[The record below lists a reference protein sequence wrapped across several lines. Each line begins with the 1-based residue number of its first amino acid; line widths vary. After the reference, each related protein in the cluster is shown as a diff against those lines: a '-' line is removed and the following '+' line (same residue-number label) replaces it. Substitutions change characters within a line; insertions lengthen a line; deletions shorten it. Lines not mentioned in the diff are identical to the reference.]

1 MTKSDRDERD
11 GLFKW
16 ADQIEAP
23 LWNDLQTRPDKEAA
37 AAVKAVLEN
46 GIFKV
51 PLLGSLYLVDPIE
64 RRISKENSD
73 DHRVG
78 YQTGIVLLTTLAK
91 SMGVPPSG
99 RMVAPQELTGGAL
112 FFTGAHAL
120 ATGTLAKKFGKDPE
134 TLIDRAQVL
143 DGETASGADYAVR
156 LPALPLVPLYVLLW
170 PGDEEVNS
178 RAFIGIDDRALFHL
192 DLSGVFALT
201 NIMVS
206 RLVRESYKAEH

>member
-1 MTKSDRDERD
+1 MTKSDPDEGDR
-11 GLFKW
+11 LFKW

-23 LWNDLQTRPDKEAA
+23 LWDDLQKRSDREAA
-37 AAVKAVLEN
+37 TAVEAILEK

-51 PLLGSLYLVDPIE
+51 PLLGSVYLVDPVE
-64 RRISKENSD
+64 RRISKENSNA
-73 DHRVG
+73 HRVS

-99 RMVAPQELTGGAL
+99 RMVAPQELTGGTL
-112 FFTGAHAL
+112 FFTGAHTPATEPL
-120 ATGTLAKKFGKDPE
+120 ADKFGKDPAA
-134 TLIDRAQVL
+134 LIKRAQIL
-143 DGETASGADYAVR
+143 GGEIVDGADFAVR
-156 LPALPLVPLYVLLW
+156 VPALPLVPLYSLLW
-170 PGDEEVNS
+170 PGDEEVKP

-206 RLVRESYKAEH
+206 RLIREI